1 MIDFKLLGMGAAGG
15 ALAVALIGGPM
26 VHGMGFEKGRKEGA
40 TELNA
45 AKRVITRT
53 VAERDQARAEVDK
66 VNSAIASQ
74 VAELAKLMSADKD
87 ERTAAALRMEA
98 AASSAAKEAKLA
110 GQRALAAREV
120 IQNVADQ
127 CARAGVPDDV
137 VRVLRDITGPV
148 ADVGQGRVPT
158 P

>member
-1 MIDFKLLGMGAAGG
+1 MIDLKLIGMGVAGG
-15 ALAVALIGGPM
+15 AVGAALLVWPTA
-26 VHGMGFEKGRKEGA
+26 HGAGLDKGRKEMSTQLEA
-40 TELNA
+40 S
-45 AKRVITRT
+45 KRVIIRT

-66 VNSAIASQ
+66 VNGAIASQ

-98 AASSAAKEAKLA
+98 AATSAAKEAKLA

-148 ADVGQGRVPT
+148 ASVGQGRVPT